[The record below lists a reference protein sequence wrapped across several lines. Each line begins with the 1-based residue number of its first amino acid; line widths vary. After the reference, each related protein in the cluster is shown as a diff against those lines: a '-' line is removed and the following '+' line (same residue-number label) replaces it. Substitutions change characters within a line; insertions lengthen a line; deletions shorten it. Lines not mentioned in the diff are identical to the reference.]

1 MFSGVNVSQSPVS
14 RVFGRR
20 KKQHTIILASGDDIR
35 HWTIRPWMFGLAASF
50 LAVMAIGYLMATT
63 YLVLR
68 DDLIGA
74 AMARQA
80 RIQHAYEDRIAT
92 LRSQVDSI
100 TSRQLLD
107 QRMMEGRMA
116 ELMQHQARLS
126 TRHGRLGLLLEK
138 ADVVNFVPANV
149 PVPTAKPDK
158 STTFTEER
166 KAEIKRPEIGQN
178 HAVATASLGL
188 RGNSLAYA
196 PPEAP
201 QTGGANRIFEDLLT
215 SLHTMEQEQAKHIY
229 SLTSNAYHTA
239 DTINAIL
246 EKTGIPRDAESGI
259 GGPFISA
266 ENPAEFETS
275 LDDLGTALKRLE
287 KARSKALKMPVGN
300 PAPNHAI
307 SSKFGKR
314 RDPFLKRVAHHA
326 GIDFKTR
333 YGQAIQATG
342 SGVVKRAGR
351 KGGYGKMI
359 EIDHGDG
366 FTTRYAH
373 LSRIHVKV
381 GQKVNAGSKI
391 GSAGST
397 GRSTGP
403 HLHYE
408 VRYNDK
414 AINPK
419 RFLNAGEKLRPL
431 L

>member
-1 MFSGVNVSQSPVS
+1 MSQSPVS
-14 RVFGRR
+14 RVFGKRS
-20 KKQHTIILASGDDIR
+20 KQHTIILASGDHIR
-35 HWTIRPWMFGLAASF
+35 HWTIRPWVFGLAASF

-107 QRMMEGRMA
+107 QQMMEGRMA
-116 ELMQHQARLS
+116 ELMQQQARLT

-138 ADVVNFVPANV
+138 ADVVNFRPTHI
-149 PVPTAKPDK
+149 PVPTAKPAIDAVPAQ
-158 STTFTEER
+158 ER
-166 KAEIKRPEIGQN
+166 RAEFDLIEGGETN
-178 HAVATASLGL
+178 TVAAASLDL
-188 RGNSLAYA
+188 RSSSLAFA
-196 PPEAP
+196 PVAVPKREK
-201 QTGGANRIFEDLLT
+201 ANRIFEELLT
-215 SLHTMEQEQAKHIY
+215 SLHTMEQEQAEHIY
-229 SLTSNAYHTA
+229 SLTSNAFQTA
-239 DTINAIL
+239 DTINSIL
-246 EKTGIPRDAESGI
+246 QKTGIPTDAETGI
-259 GGPFISA
+259 GGPFISSDT
-266 ENPAEFETS
+266 PAAFETS
-275 LDDLGTALKRLE
+275 LDELGTALERLE
-287 KARSKALKMPVGN
+287 KARSKARRMPVGN

-307 SSKFGKR
+307 SSHFGKR

-333 YGQAIQATG
+333 YGQPIQATG

-351 KGGYGKMI
+351 KGGYGKMV

-381 GQKVNAGSKI
+381 GQSVKAGAKI
-391 GSAGST
+391 GAAGST

-408 VRYNDK
+408 VRYNNK

-419 RFLNAGEKLRPL
+419 RFLNAGKTLQPL

>member
-1 MFSGVNVSQSPVS
+1 MSEGPVS
-14 RVFGRR
+14 RVFGKR
-20 KKQHTIILASGDDIR
+20 KKQHTIILASGDNIR
-35 HWTIRPWMFGLAASF
+35 HWTIRPWVFGLAASF
-50 LAVMAIGYLMATT
+50 LVVMAIGYLMATT

-107 QRMMEGRMA
+107 QQMMEGRMA
-116 ELMQHQARLS
+116 ELMQQQARLT

-138 ADVVNFVPANV
+138 ADVVDFRPTHI
-149 PVPTAKPDK
+149 PIPTAKPLDRHAPA
-158 STTFTEER
+158 EER
-166 KAEIKRPEIGQN
+166 RAAIRPVITQADET
-178 HAVATASLGL
+178 VAAASLDL
-188 RGNSLAYA
+188 RSGGLAYA
-196 PPEAP
+196 PTTAP
-201 QTGGANRIFEDLLT
+201 KRDKTNRIFEDLLT
-215 SLHTMEQEQAKHIY
+215 SLHTMEQEQAEHIY
-229 SLTSNAYHTA
+229 SLTSNAFQTA
-239 DTINAIL
+239 DTINSIL
-246 EKTGIPRDAESGI
+246 RKTGIPTDADTGI
-259 GGPFISA
+259 GGPFVSSDS
-266 ENPAEFETS
+266 PGGFESS
-275 LDDLGTALKRLE
+275 LDELGTALDRLE
-287 KARSKALKMPVGN
+287 KARSKALKMPVGH

-307 SSKFGKR
+307 SSNFGKR

-333 YGQAIQATG
+333 YGQPILATG
-342 SGVVKRAGR
+342 AGVVKRAGR
-351 KGGYGKMI
+351 KGGYGKMV

-373 LSRIHVKV
+373 LSRTHVKV
-381 GQKVNAGSKI
+381 GQSVKTGTKI
-391 GSAGST
+391 GAAGST

-408 VRYNDK
+408 VRYHDK

-419 RFLNAGEKLRPL
+419 RFLNAGKKLEPL

>member
-1 MFSGVNVSQSPVS
+1 
-14 RVFGRR
+14 
-20 KKQHTIILASGDDIR
+20 
-35 HWTIRPWMFGLAASF
+35 MFGLAASF
-50 LAVMAIGYLMATT
+50 LTVMAIGYLMATT

-107 QRMMEGRMA
+107 QQMMEGRMA
-116 ELMQHQARLS
+116 ELMQQQARLT

-138 ADVVNFVPANV
+138 ADIVNFVPTQI
-149 PVPTAKPDK
+149 PVPTAKPLDRRA
-158 STTFTEER
+158 STEER
-166 KAEIKRPEIGQN
+166 RAEIKRPDEGNSI
-178 HAVATASLGL
+178 AVAAASLDL
-188 RGNSLAYA
+188 RNSSLSYA
-196 PPEAP
+196 PVEAP
-201 QTGGANRIFEDLLT
+201 KRDKTNRIFEDLLS
-215 SLHTMEQEQAKHIY
+215 SLHTMEQEQAKHIH
-229 SLTSNAYHTA
+229 SLTSNAFQTA
-239 DTINAIL
+239 DTINTIL
-246 EKTGIPRDAESGI
+246 QKTGIPTDAETGI

-266 ENPAEFETS
+266 ENPGGFETS
-275 LDDLGTALKRLE
+275 LDGLGTALDRLE
-287 KARSKALKMPVGN
+287 KARSRARKMPVGN

-307 SSKFGKR
+307 SSNFGKR

-342 SGVVKRAGR
+342 AGVVKKAGR
-351 KGGYGKMI
+351 KGGYGKMV

-373 LSRIHVKV
+373 LSRIYVKAGQSIKAGAKV
-381 GQKVNAGSKI
+381 GA
-391 GSAGST
+391 AGST

-408 VRYNDK
+408 VRYNNK

-419 RFLNAGEKLRPL
+419 RFLKAGEKLRPL